1 MVMRYLLNMINMFI
15 EKELYKNILDCMP
28 IPTVDIL
35 FLNSRWKLL
44 LGKRNNEPLFGVYYI
59 PGWRVNKWERSLEA
73 AKRKVHEE
81 LGLDIDISK
90 LRFIGVYDDIFE
102 NSAFGNIGT
111 HCIPVTYS
119 YQLSG
124 EEESQLSLWDRQ
136 HSDLQFFS
144 LDDPNHHQM
153 VKMRIMDLQRHWLH

>member
-1 MVMRYLLNMINMFI
+1 MTNMFI

-35 FLNSRWKLL
+35 FLNSRWELL

-59 PGWRVNKWERSLEA
+59 PGWRVNKWERSIDA
-73 AKRKVHEE
+73 VKRKAHEE

-102 NSAFGNIGT
+102 NSAFENIST

-124 EEESQLSLWDRQ
+124 EEESQLSLWDAQ
-136 HSDLQFFS
+136 HSDLRFFS
-144 LDDPNHHQM
+144 LDNPSLHQM
-153 VKMRIMDLQRHWLH
+153 VKVRIDDLW